1 MISTP
6 SYLSC
11 THSFLSLTHLAT
23 QLCYTQNYSLAPTL
37 LFPFTAE
44 PPYPLGRPCS
54 AHAACRS
61 LLLSHPTVMAML
73 PHLGACSPVCLSIP
87 YNTHLEGQGHGCWKV
102 AHPYS
107 PHSLCRSAPL
117 LTLAPAHT
125 HVPRS
130 STAAAGGYAASQFV
144 VATIV
149 WQSSLSTCLVKKL
162 HPGKRKSAGAQ
173 RQLRE
178 NAEEESENQVEYG
191 WVAAWQG
198 VPERQH

>member
-11 THSFLSLTHLAT
+11 THSFLSLAHLAT

-73 PHLGACSPVCLSIP
+73 PHPGACSPVCLSIP

-117 LTLAPAHT
+117 LTLPSRLPTTSILVPT
-125 HVPRS
+125 HLFQEVPPLPLAAMRLHSLLLQQLFGNQACRLALSRS
-130 STAAAGGYAASQFV
+130 FTLAS
-144 VATIV
+144 ARARRH
-149 WQSSLSTCLVKKL
+149 SGS
-162 HPGKRKSAGAQ
+162 
-173 RQLRE
+173 
-178 NAEEESENQVEYG
+178 
-191 WVAAWQG
+191 
-198 VPERQH
+198 